1 MEQQNKLTEEEKAYQ
16 ALRTQDMQ
24 DMPDLWS
31 RIDTGFEEEVTKQQ
45 AARKKRRTRQFVL
58 VAAAILIVIIAV
70 PVGISSMRKSNMKEM
85 KTETA
90 ADMHVTEAGK
100 DEMADEADSALPNI
114 ADQTVQADSEIQES
128 ADASV
133 NHMDGNGATEAQTD
147 AAIAANQSGNQA
159 SEECNDGNNQMSYQ
173 TITQVILTQY
183 DAQGKIVQQF
193 DSEDTDGAIDKVQ
206 FLLETYQVLDWKPV
220 DMIKSDM
227 PLKSVISLYI
237 ENGVMREKLVYA
249 SEHDGLTG
257 LYNKAKY
264 LEMAEKEFQS
274 LDSIAIFN
282 FDVNNLKKM
291 NDQFGHEAGD
301 KLIIKAANSFR
312 KVTSNRVHA
321 FRMGGDE
328 FLLVAENI
336 SKTETDKI
344 RQRWEEE
351 LARLNMADDG
361 IDCVVAVGVAYGE
374 KEWRSAAYPSG
385 NPDRFRSGWGCVYS
399 G

>member
-70 PVGISSMRKSNMKEM
+70 PVGISSMRKSNRKEM

-100 DEMADEADSALPNI
+100 DEMADEAAAADSALPNI

-133 NHMDGNGATEAQTD
+133 NHMDGNGVTEAQTD

-159 SEECNDGNNQMSYQ
+159 SEESNDGNNQMSYQ
-173 TITQVILTQY
+173 TITQVIFTQY

-193 DSEDTDGAIDKVQ
+193 DSADIDGTIDKVQ
-206 FLLETYQVLDWKPV
+206 YLLETYHVLDWKPV

-227 PLKSVISLYI
+227 PYYLMELKLQDGSSVA
-237 ENGVMREKLVYA
+237 NVYY
-249 SEHDGLTG
+249 E
-257 LYNKAKY
+257 
-264 LEMAEKEFQS
+264 
-274 LDSIAIFN
+274 
-282 FDVNNLKKM
+282 
-291 NDQFGHEAGD
+291 
-301 KLIIKAANSFR
+301 
-312 KVTSNRVHA
+312 
-321 FRMGGDE
+321 
-328 FLLVAENI
+328 AENTEG
-336 SKTETDKI
+336 KTVADLMT
-344 RQRWEEE
+344 E
-351 LARLNMADDG
+351 LQKM
-361 IDCVVAVGVAYGE
+361 
-374 KEWRSAAYPSG
+374 KEIKK
-385 NPDRFRSGWGCVYS
+385 
-399 G
+399 

>member
-31 RIDTGFEEEVTKQQ
+31 RIDAGFEEEVTKQKT
-45 AARKKRRTRQFVL
+45 ARKKRRTRQFVL

-70 PVGISSMRKSNMKEM
+70 PVGISSMRKSNRKEM

-100 DEMADEADSALPNI
+100 DEMADEAAAADSALPNI

-159 SEECNDGNNQMSYQ
+159 SEERNDGNNQMSYQ

-227 PLKSVISLYI
+227 PYYLMELKMQDGSSVANVYYEA
-237 ENGVMREKLVYA
+237 ENTEGKTVADLMTEL
-249 SEHDGLTG
+249 
-257 LYNKAKY
+257 
-264 LEMAEKEFQS
+264 Q
-274 LDSIAIFN
+274 
-282 FDVNNLKKM
+282 KM
-291 NDQFGHEAGD
+291 NE
-301 KLIIKAANSFR
+301 IK
-312 KVTSNRVHA
+312 K
-321 FRMGGDE
+321 
-328 FLLVAENI
+328 
-336 SKTETDKI
+336 
-344 RQRWEEE
+344 
-351 LARLNMADDG
+351 
-361 IDCVVAVGVAYGE
+361 
-374 KEWRSAAYPSG
+374 
-385 NPDRFRSGWGCVYS
+385 
-399 G
+399 

>member
-31 RIDTGFEEEVTKQQ
+31 RIDAGFEEEVTKQKT
-45 AARKKRRTRQFVL
+45 ARKKRRTRQFVL

-70 PVGISSMRKSNMKEM
+70 PVGISSMRKSNRKEM

-100 DEMADEADSALPNI
+100 DEMADEAAAADSALSNI

-159 SEECNDGNNQMSYQ
+159 SEERNDGNNQMSYQ

-183 DAQGKIVQQF
+183 DAQEKIVQQF
-193 DSEDTDGAIDKVQ
+193 DSVDIDETIDKVQ
-206 FLLETYQVLDWKPV
+206 LLLETYQVLDWKPV

-227 PLKSVISLYI
+227 PYYLMELKLQDGSSVANVYYEA
-237 ENGVMREKLVYA
+237 ENTEGKTVADLMTEL
-249 SEHDGLTG
+249 
-257 LYNKAKY
+257 
-264 LEMAEKEFQS
+264 Q
-274 LDSIAIFN
+274 
-282 FDVNNLKKM
+282 KM
-291 NDQFGHEAGD
+291 NE
-301 KLIIKAANSFR
+301 IK
-312 KVTSNRVHA
+312 K
-321 FRMGGDE
+321 
-328 FLLVAENI
+328 
-336 SKTETDKI
+336 
-344 RQRWEEE
+344 
-351 LARLNMADDG
+351 
-361 IDCVVAVGVAYGE
+361 
-374 KEWRSAAYPSG
+374 
-385 NPDRFRSGWGCVYS
+385 
-399 G
+399 

>member
-85 KTETA
+85 KTETT

-159 SEECNDGNNQMSYQ
+159 SEERNDGNNQMSYQ

-193 DSEDTDGAIDKVQ
+193 AVHHRLRSGSEI
-206 FLLETYQVLDWKPV
+206 FP
-220 DMIKSDM
+220 
-227 PLKSVISLYI
+227 PLI
-237 ENGVMREKLVYA
+237 
-249 SEHDGLTG
+249 
-257 LYNKAKY
+257 
-264 LEMAEKEFQS
+264 
-274 LDSIAIFN
+274 
-282 FDVNNLKKM
+282 
-291 NDQFGHEAGD
+291 
-301 KLIIKAANSFR
+301 
-312 KVTSNRVHA
+312 
-321 FRMGGDE
+321 
-328 FLLVAENI
+328 
-336 SKTETDKI
+336 
-344 RQRWEEE
+344 
-351 LARLNMADDG
+351 LARLRTSHSQNIAG
-361 IDCVVAVGVAYGE
+361 
-374 KEWRSAAYPSG
+374 KPSAAAPKNLGFKLSFSLHVRTD
-385 NPDRFRSGWGCVYS
+385 P
-399 G
+399 

>member
-31 RIDTGFEEEVTKQQ
+31 RIDAGFEEEVTKQKT
-45 AARKKRRTRQFVL
+45 ARKKRRTRQFVL
-58 VAAAILIVIIAV
+58 VAAAILIVIIVV
-70 PVGISSMRKSNMKEM
+70 PVGISSMRKSNMKEI

-100 DEMADEADSALPNI
+100 DEMADEAAAADSALPNI

-159 SEECNDGNNQMSYQ
+159 SEERNDGNNQMSYQ

-227 PLKSVISLYI
+227 PYYLMELKLQDGSSVA
-237 ENGVMREKLVYA
+237 NVYY
-249 SEHDGLTG
+249 E
-257 LYNKAKY
+257 
-264 LEMAEKEFQS
+264 
-274 LDSIAIFN
+274 
-282 FDVNNLKKM
+282 
-291 NDQFGHEAGD
+291 
-301 KLIIKAANSFR
+301 
-312 KVTSNRVHA
+312 
-321 FRMGGDE
+321 
-328 FLLVAENI
+328 AENTEG
-336 SKTETDKI
+336 KTVADLMT
-344 RQRWEEE
+344 E
-351 LARLNMADDG
+351 LQKM
-361 IDCVVAVGVAYGE
+361 
-374 KEWRSAAYPSG
+374 KEIKK
-385 NPDRFRSGWGCVYS
+385 
-399 G
+399 